1 MRIADGQTAMI
12 TGASRGLG
20 VYMARKLAAKGVNL
34 VLAAR
39 SADALEDVSAQI
51 RTLGVKAIAVPTD
64 VTVRSELEY
73 LVYRATEEFGPID
86 LLVNNAGIE
95 CTSRYEL
102 LTLDEI
108 QQALEVNL
116 TAPMILTRLVLPAML
131 ERDRGHIVNIA
142 SLAGVL
148 PPAYAE
154 SYAATK
160 SGLISFTRSLRL
172 TTKDRRSAVSAS
184 VVCPGFMDGAGM
196 YERNSH
202 KYGIKAPRL
211 LGGSMPGEKAADAV
225 VRAVERDLPEV
236 MVLRGSPRFSMA
248 GIALF
253 PRLFEKVATAFGFC
267 RGFRTI
273 AECRAR
279 ERVATP
285 IVGTPHTPEHRHSAA
300 RPR

>member
-1 MRIADGQTAMI
+1 MRIAEGQTAVI

-20 VYMARKLAAKGVNL
+20 VYMAQKLAAKGVNL

-39 SADALEDVSAQI
+39 SADALEEVSAEIGAQ
-51 RTLGVKAIAVPTD
+51 GVDVIAVPTD
-64 VTVRSELEY
+64 VSVRSQLEY
-73 LVYRATEEFGPID
+73 LVRRTTEEFGSID

-116 TAPMILTRLVLPAML
+116 VAPMILTRLVLPAML

-184 VVCPGFMDGAGM
+184 VVCPGFMAGAGM

-248 GIALF
+248 VNVVY
-253 PRLFEKVATAFGFC
+253 PRLFEKVATAFNFC

-273 AECRAR
+273 AEHRAK
-279 ERVATP
+279 ERVAAST
-285 IVGTPHTPEHRHSAA
+285 VGEPHTSEHRHSAA
-300 RPR
+300 KPR